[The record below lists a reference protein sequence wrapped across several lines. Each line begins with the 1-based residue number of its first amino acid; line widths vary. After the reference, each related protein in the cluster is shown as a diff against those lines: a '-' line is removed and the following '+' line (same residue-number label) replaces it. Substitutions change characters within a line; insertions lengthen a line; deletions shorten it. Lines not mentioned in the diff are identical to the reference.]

1 LEVSRTISS
10 RVLPESLKEP
20 YLQVKRVSK
29 ETAENVENMDTR
41 QQNVQK
47 GEKNSS
53 ATIVN
58 SKVTPKNSAEER
70 PRRGRPHGSIE
81 FQAEIEEIPNIK
93 EEE

>member
-1 LEVSRTISS
+1 MSS
-10 RVLPESLKEP
+10 KILTESLKEP

-29 ETAENVENMDTR
+29 VIAENVENMDTR

-53 ATIVN
+53 ANIVN

-70 PRRGRPHGSIE
+70 RK
-81 FQAEIEEIPNIK
+81 IK
-93 EEE
+93 KKEATWKY